1 MRGSSVVGDPV
12 MPPPP
17 MAGKKAAPVAE
28 EDDARSKYEEMM
40 EMKMVVRHKDLKE
53 IVEAIKERFDKAAV
67 TGDQVSEMLQISQA
81 QLDRSFKQ
89 LRSLFSSS
97 YALVVSVSLGRQQKQ
112 HDDVDEKGSLEV
124 VLAVA
129 CSRS

>member
-97 YALVVSVSLGRQQKQ
+97 FSLGRQQKQ